1 MHETFVKGAHH
12 GKGKHSTRKRRR
24 GSLSIAG
31 STAVVPISRACAA
44 QAQMSYSED
53 VEPIFKGWCVS
64 CHQPGGQ
71 GSKASGLDLTT
82 YEGLMK
88 GTKFGPMVIPG
99 KPDESNLMVLIQGD
113 ARYACPLPT
122 SRCPIVFARTSGHGS
137 SRARRTIDRGREHS
151 PERPSTADYARS

>member
-1 MHETFVKGAHH
+1 MGSALVKE
-12 GKGKHSTRKRRR
+12 RVMKRGNVTLLSVVA

-31 STAVVPISRACAA
+31 STALMPAGPACAA

-53 VEPIFKGWCVS
+53 VAPILRGWCVS
-64 CHQPGGQ
+64 CHQPGGE

-99 KPDESNLMVLIQGD
+99 KPDESNLMVLIQGE
-113 ARYACPLPT
+113 AKISMPL
-122 SRCPIVFARTSGHGS
+122 GHKQLPNCLRQNIWSWIFEG
-137 SRARRTIDRGREHS
+137 AKDN
-151 PERPSTADYARS
+151 